1 MELSY
6 KPLSEA
12 RAEKEDYN
20 SLAARHTLSVAV
32 TTLYPAIIPY
42 DWQVDLAEGLSLGL
56 DATVIAGTGS
66 GKPPP
71 WAMPLLL
78 ERNHMAGS
86 VW

>member
-1 MELSY
+1 MELSD

-12 RAEKEDYN
+12 RVGKEDHN
-20 SLAARHTLSVAV
+20 SLATRHTLSIAV
-32 TTLYPAIIPY
+32 TTLYPAITPY
-42 DWQVDLAEGLSLGL
+42 DWQVNLAEGLILGL